1 MVQDL
6 CCVCLLKG
14 GKKDEAKP
22 ESACKTAEKKPAKK

>member
-1 MVQDL
+1 
-6 CCVCLLKG
+6 LLKG